1 MGRYSIDKPGLIIA
15 NSDDELVIENKKLRV
30 KSYEGEERHEIDN
43 PKFIPDAFGVIPVTT
58 ERVFDNDI
66 VTKIEEFVKAVYGPE
81 TLNENLEF
89 IGTHLGIKAGESP
102 REAIRRY
109 FIKDFYKDHLQ
120 RYKKRPIYWMVN
132 SGKKEGFSALIYMHR
147 YRDNTIGRIRADYL
161 NRYQEVLENILDS
174 NMRRLGD
181 EDLKPKDKKIIE
193 REIKN
198 INGQVDELRK
208 FAMDIKDIADKK
220 IIIDLDDGVKV
231 NYAKFGKILKKI

>member
-30 KSYEGEERHEIDN
+30 ESYEGELRHEIES
-43 PKFIPDAFGVIPVTT
+43 PRFIPDAFGVIPVTT

-66 VTKIEEFVKAVYGPE
+66 VTKIEEFVKVVYGPE

-89 IGTHLGIKAGESP
+89 IGTHLGIKTGESP
-102 REAIRRY
+102 REAIKRY
-109 FIKDFYKDHLQ
+109 FIKDFYTDHLQ

-174 NMRRLGD
+174 NSRRLGD
-181 EDLKPKDKKIIE
+181 ENLKPKDKKIIE
-193 REIKN
+193 
-198 INGQVDELRK
+198 
-208 FAMDIKDIADKK
+208 KK
-220 IIIDLDDGVKV
+220 
-231 NYAKFGKILKKI
+231 